1 MYGFKEKLGVYLI
14 VGYLFKS
21 NPLDAS
27 IQVAQDALTV
37 TKLTTKQESIL
48 GSCIQK
54 LEKIQVDQIKVSSI

>member
-27 IQVAQDALTV
+27 IQVAQKSAHHRYQCCLRG
-37 TKLTTKQESIL
+37 IIGFL
-48 GSCIQK
+48 GTMIGIFSSEND
-54 LEKIQVDQIKVSSI
+54 LLVSLL